1 MQLRQIIAEDERR
14 LFAQA
19 LASARA
25 SRGVGIRQCAQSRL
39 ENSHITFGRLYALY
53 KRESDAAAQ
62 MLGGFIMHDLATLPQ
77 SFPRPDLTHLP
88 SQSVFEGSE
97 LWSLSTG
104 VGRIAGMAAAA
115 VAGLLQ
121 AKALLVY
128 PLVKPADLTVRY
140 SRFDFIKAGDPIPN
154 PYGRTS
160 DGQTLWVQPMVLEGE
175 PLARYVR
182 IGFDF
187 IFGAGADERALRFDL
202 PAIPSQTP
210 VPFSAEAHVE
220 QPSAIPLE
228 APPREEHSNGAA
240 QH

>member
-1 MQLRQIIAEDERR
+1 M
-14 LFAQA
+14 
-19 LASARA
+19 
-25 SRGVGIRQCAQSRL
+25 
-39 ENSHITFGRLYALY
+39 TFGRLFALY
-53 KRESDAAAQ
+53 ERESDPAAQ
-62 MLGGFIMHDLATLPQ
+62 MLGGFILHDLATLPQ

-128 PLVKPADLTVRY
+128 PVVKPVDLTVRY
-140 SRFDFIKAGDPIPN
+140 SRFDFIKAGDPLPN

-182 IGFDF
+182 MGFDF
-187 IFGAGADERALRFDL
+187 IFGAGADEPVLRFEV
-202 PAIPSQTP
+202 PAIPAQTQ
-210 VPFSAEAHVE
+210 VPFTAEVRAE
-220 QPSAIPLE
+220 PAFAIPL
-228 APPREEHSNGAA
+228 AIAHRDEHSNGAA
-240 QH
+240 QQ